1 MKEEESKVEL
11 EALRDLAYSTS
22 VAFFSFISLF
32 SSRLGVGVEGAS
44 VGVGRIRKGVREGK
58 VELESQNR

>member
-1 MKEEESKVEL
+1 M
-11 EALRDLAYSTS
+11 
-22 VAFFSFISLF
+22 AFFSFISLF